1 MAIAASIVNQFSR
14 RKALWALGVSVCA
27 PVSLLSGCAVSPV
40 TGQKILV
47 GMGQRDELEIDRSM
61 AAHQFSLDL
70 GPIQDQGVNAYVS
83 EVGAALHSQAQRRSI
98 PYNYRVVNA
107 NYLNAYTFPGGSMA
121 LTRGIMI
128 ELQNEA
134 ELAAIL
140 GHELGHVNARHSA
153 QRQGQA
159 ILATIALATVE
170 AAARDS
176 KNRDLI
182 GIGSQIGA
190 SALLAAYSRDF
201 EREADSLGQEYLSR
215 AGYPADA
222 MTMVHQMLVRTE
234 KSRPGLLETMFS
246 SHPMSEERVRLAQ
259 RQAETRYAESKG
271 RPLQRERFMDRTAS
285 LRALAP
291 TIEDNRGAEL
301 LIARKKIA
309 EAQAL
314 LVTAAKRSQRDYPTH
329 FRLAQV
335 YQVLGNRSE
344 ALRYAKEA
352 QSIYPQEPQ
361 AHKLLGVLHMESG
374 NPSAAL
380 EDFQRYDQFLANDI
394 GITFLKAMA
403 YESMGNRTVA
413 VQHFQ
418 AFLKAGGSGEGA
430 QYAINRLKKWGF
442 ANNR

>member
-1 MAIAASIVNQFSR
+1 MTKSALVVNRFSR
-14 RKALWALGVSVCA
+14 RKALWALGVSLCA
-27 PVSLLSGCAVSPV
+27 PASILSGCAVSPV

-70 GPIQDQGVNAYVS
+70 GPIQDRGVNTYVS
-83 EVGAALHSQAQRRSI
+83 EVGARLHAQTHRRSL

-134 ELAAIL
+134 ELAAVL

-153 QRQGQA
+153 QSQGQA

-170 AAARDS
+170 AVAKDS

-201 EREADSLGQEYLSR
+201 EREADSLGQEYLARS
-215 AGYPADA
+215 GYPADA
-222 MTMVHQMLVRTE
+222 MTAVHQMLVRTE

-246 SHPMSEERVRLAQ
+246 SHPMSEERAKIAQ
-259 RQAETRYAESKG
+259 RLAETRYAESKG
-271 RPLQRERFMDRTAS
+271 RPLQRERFMDRTAT

-291 TIEDNRGAEL
+291 TIEDNRAAEL
-301 LIARKKIA
+301 LMGRKKLVEA
-309 EAQAL
+309 EAL
-314 LVTAAKRSQRDYPTH
+314 LITAAKRNRQDYPTH
-329 FRLAQV
+329 FRLAQI
-335 YQVLGNRSE
+335 YQVLGNKNE
-344 ALRYAKEA
+344 ALRYATEA

-361 AHKLLGVLHMESG
+361 AHKLLGVLHMERGS
-374 NPSAAL
+374 PSVAL
-380 EDFQRYDQFLANDI
+380 ESFQRYDQFLANDI
-394 GITFLKAMA
+394 GIIFLKAMA
-403 YESMGNRTVA
+403 YESMGNRTA
-413 VQHFQ
+413 AGQHFQ
-418 AFLKAGGSGEGA
+418 SFLKAGGSGEGA
-430 QYAINRLKKWGF
+430 QYATSRLKKWGF
-442 ANNR
+442 TNSR

>member
-1 MAIAASIVNQFSR
+1 VLRRSKETHKLPR
-14 RKALWALGVSVCA
+14 RKALWALGVGLCA
-27 PVSLLSGCAVSPV
+27 PASILSGCAVSPV

-47 GMGQRDELEIDRSM
+47 GMGQRDELEVDRSM

-83 EVGAALHSQAQRRSI
+83 EVGASLHAQAHRRSL
-98 PYNYRVVNA
+98 PYNYRVVNG

-134 ELAAIL
+134 ELAAVL

-153 QRQGQA
+153 QQQGQA
-159 ILATIALATVE
+159 ILATIALATIE

-182 GIGSQIGA
+182 GIGSRIGA

-201 EREADSLGQEYLSR
+201 EREADSLGQEYLDRS
-215 AGYPADA
+215 GYPAEA
-222 MTMVHQMLVRTE
+222 MTAVHQMLVRTE
-234 KSRPGLLETMFS
+234 RSRPGLLETMFS
-246 SHPMSEERVRLAQ
+246 SHPMSEERVKLAQ
-259 RQAETRYAESKG
+259 RLAETRYAESKG
-271 RPLQRERFMDRTAS
+271 RPVQRERFMDRTVT

-291 TIEDNRGAEL
+291 TIEANRGAEL
-301 LIARKKIA
+301 LMGRKKMA
-309 EAQAL
+309 EAEAL
-314 LVTAAKRSQRDYPTH
+314 LITAAKRSQRDYPTH

-335 YQVLGNRSE
+335 YQVLGNKNE

-361 AHKLLGVLHMESG
+361 AHKLLGVLHMERGS
-374 NPSAAL
+374 PSAAL
-380 EDFQRYDQFLANDI
+380 ENFQRYDQFLSNDI
-394 GITFLKAMA
+394 GIIFLKAMA
-403 YESMGNRTVA
+403 YESMGNRTA
-413 VQHFQ
+413 AAQHFQ
-418 AFLKAGGSGEGA
+418 SFLKAGGSGEGA
-430 QYAINRLKKWGF
+430 QYGTNRLKEWGYR
-442 ANNR
+442 ANK